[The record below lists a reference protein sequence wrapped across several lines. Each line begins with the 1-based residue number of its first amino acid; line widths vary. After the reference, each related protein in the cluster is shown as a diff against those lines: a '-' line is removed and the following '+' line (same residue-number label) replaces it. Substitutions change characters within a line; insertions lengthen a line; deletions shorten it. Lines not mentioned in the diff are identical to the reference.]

1 MSHGESLY
9 PQMDKLK
16 ALMPQWGCHEWSRGN
31 PAIHGRVLKMT
42 KRNTKA
48 LSSPWLFRQ
57 NIFGKY
63 SVDWVKENWGFLE
76 RACPVIS
83 NRNRAFHYFF
93 NVKCLLATRGKKN
106 QVYDLRTRHIR
117 PAGPH
122 LTGWKRC
129 GKRSLTMLKSDED
142 AVARLC

>member
-31 PAIHGRVLKMT
+31 PAIHGRVLNMT

-48 LSSPWLFRQ
+48 LSSPRLFPQ
-57 NIFGKY
+57 DIFGKY
-63 SVDWVKENWGFLE
+63 SVEWVKENRGFLE

-83 NRNRAFHYFF
+83 NRNIAFHYFF
-93 NVKCLLATRGKKN
+93 NVKRLLATRGKKSGLWPED
-106 QVYDLRTRHIR
+106 QAHQTSWSTSD
-117 PAGPH
+117 
-122 LTGWKRC
+122 WKRC